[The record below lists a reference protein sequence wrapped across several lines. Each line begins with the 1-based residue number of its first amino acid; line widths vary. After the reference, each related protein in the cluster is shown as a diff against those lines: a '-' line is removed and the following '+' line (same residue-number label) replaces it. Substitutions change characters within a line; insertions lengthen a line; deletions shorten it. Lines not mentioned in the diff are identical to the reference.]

1 MLASTP
7 FWSIVGRSILGRCPK
22 CGKGHLFARY
32 LKPVDHCENCGE
44 QFGHIR
50 ADDGPAWLTIII
62 VGHLL
67 APVWLYV
74 VPNSTWSEGFSMIF
88 WATLSLVMLLV
99 LLPRAKGLFIG
110 LIWRNQA
117 P

>member
-1 MLASTP
+1 MP
-7 FWSIVGRSILGRCPK
+7 GFWSVVGRSLLGRCPK
-22 CGKGHLFARY
+22 CGKGNLFARY
-32 LKPVDHCENCGE
+32 LKQVDHCEDCGE

-50 ADDGPAWLTIII
+50 ADDGPAWLTIIV
-62 VGHLL
+62 VGHVL
-67 APVWLYV
+67 APIWLWV
-74 VPNSTWSEGFSMIF
+74 LPGSTWPEWFAMTF

-117 P
+117 H